1 MDVCSGRKVY
11 IGSKDGLRFCNA
23 VWGMGKGFFMFV
35 PFEDKSMAKVA
46 FFFFKGHTHGIWR
59 FPG

>member
-46 FFFFKGHTHGIWR
+46 FFFF
-59 FPG
+59 